1 MTTTSA
7 AVENTEKTITNK
19 IAGGNLLK
27 LIHRH
32 RKVMK
37 SKEEECHE
45 IKAIENELKIGRGGE
60 KDVIKDWSLGIQ
72 AELAKYEKV
81 VEELQELEQKLRKQ
95 AARETQEKEKAKLD
109 IKKKFEAKTIEKA
122 SNADKLNVTLPK
134 LVITKFHGTHLDWH
148 RFWGQVKTTID
159 KSDIGQVAKVSYSC
173 TCKNYYYQQLEL
185 SSMGCPLTVRNTH
198 QLRTFP

>member
-1 MTTTSA
+1 MTTISV
-7 AVENTEKTITNK
+7 AVENNETTITNK

-45 IKAIENELKIGRGGE
+45 IKAIENELKIGRGEE

-81 VEELQELEQKLRKQ
+81 VKELQELEPKLRKQ

-109 IKKKFEAKTIEKA
+109 IKKKFEAKTIKKA
-122 SNADKLNVTLPK
+122 SNADKLNV
-134 LVITKFHGTHLDWH
+134 ITKFHGMHLDWH
-148 RFWGQVKTTID
+148 RFWGQVKATID

-173 TCKNYYYQQLEL
+173 T
-185 SSMGCPLTVRNTH
+185 
-198 QLRTFP
+198 

>member
-7 AVENTEKTITNK
+7 AVENKEKTITNK
-19 IAGGNLLK
+19 IAVGNLLK

-32 RKVMK
+32 HKVMK

-81 VEELQELEQKLRKQ
+81 VEELEQKLTKQ
-95 AARETQEKEKAKLD
+95 AAREKQKKEKAKLD
-109 IKKKFEAKTIEKA
+109 TKKKFEAKTIEKA
-122 SNADKLNVTLPK
+122 SNADKLNVKLPK

-148 RFWGQVKTTID
+148 RFWGQVKVTID

-173 TCKNYYYQQLEL
+173 T
-185 SSMGCPLTVRNTH
+185 
-198 QLRTFP
+198 

>member
-1 MTTTSA
+1 MTTISV
-7 AVENTEKTITNK
+7 AVENNETTITNK

-60 KDVIKDWSLGIQ
+60 KYVIKDWSLGIQ

-81 VEELQELEQKLRKQ
+81 VEELEQKLTKQ
-95 AARETQEKEKAKLD
+95 AAREKQKKEKEAKLD
-109 IKKKFEAKTIEKA
+109 TKKKFEAKTIEKA
-122 SNADKLNVTLPK
+122 SNADKLNVKLPK

-148 RFWGQVKTTID
+148 RFWGQVKATID
-159 KSDIGQVAKVSYSC
+159 KSDIGQVAKVAYSC
-173 TCKNYYYQQLEL
+173 T
-185 SSMGCPLTVRNTH
+185 
-198 QLRTFP
+198 